1 MGLGLRLAL
10 AAGLVPLARWNRGIV
25 RRLWWQVQPLT
36 QRRVLRNQ
44 CIDPCQQRADQ
55 RILLSRR
62 QRGKIRRRSH
72 RIVESRPQP
81 YVNILW
87 HPGAWP
93 TIIARRLPQVSNY
106 GKALSSVRLLGNSN
120 MNEKIVR
127 KRPVVSRRAR
137 D

>member
-1 MGLGLRLAL
+1 MGLGLRLRFAL

-93 TIIARRLPQVSNY
+93 TIIAGPLPQVSNY
-106 GKALSSVRLLGNSN
+106 RSAHR
-120 MNEKIVR
+120 
-127 KRPVVSRRAR
+127 RPAPPIAEAKKLK
-137 D
+137 